1 MGLTLVGDLDRD
13 IAPLLGELAPGID
26 ALARLTFRRR

>member
-1 MGLTLVGDLDRD
+1 MGLTLDRD
-13 IAPLLGELAPGID
+13 IAPLLGELAPGTD